1 MVRKARWARLGG
13 DELKAIFNHLI
24 DRAGNLTLMSEAVR
38 ATLCDQF
45 ADWGAAAMQTA
56 TGRRA
61 GGSEGQERADIE
73 GMLNCLVA
81 ALRLRGNVGIFA
93 D

>member
-45 ADWGAAAMQTA
+45 ADWGRPQCK
-56 TGRRA
+56 
-61 GGSEGQERADIE
+61 QQ
-73 GMLNCLVA
+73 LVA
-81 ALRLRGNVGIFA
+81 ALAVQKARNVPISKECSIA
-93 D
+93 WLPPCACAVT